1 MTKHSN
7 SKQSKLQP
15 TLLKY
20 LLSNIDKGI
29 LPTEEELTEI
39 QNDLGTSWLADINL
53 ALLSHINNNKVSK
66 TAPKQSQTPLIEMV
80 SQPQQQNVSKPL
92 PKAGVG
98 YTPIDAGRVKL
109 IGGAK

>member
-1 MTKHSN
+1 MTKQTN

-53 ALLSHINNNKVSK
+53 SLLSYINSGIAKPAASK
-66 TAPKQSQTPLIEMV
+66 QPQTAKIEMV
-80 SQPQQQNVSKPL
+80 SQPQPQKMSKPL
-92 PKAGVG
+92 PKTGVG
-98 YTPIDAGRVKL
+98 YTPTDAGRVKL